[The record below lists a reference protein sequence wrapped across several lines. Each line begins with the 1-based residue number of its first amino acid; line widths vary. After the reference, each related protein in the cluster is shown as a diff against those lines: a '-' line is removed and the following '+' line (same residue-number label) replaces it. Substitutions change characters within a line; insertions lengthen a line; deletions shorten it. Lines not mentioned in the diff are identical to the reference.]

1 MLIKI
6 KEGNKRAITI
16 PIFLPLV
23 PVRLINRILTKNKAN
38 LDKKSRFEIKNGL
51 EILKIL
57 KKQARDSKGYILVD
71 IEANDVTIVRV
82 KL

>member
-6 KEGNKRAITI
+6 KEDNKRAITI
-16 PIFLPLV
+16 PIFLSLV
-23 PVRLINRILTKNKAN
+23 PVRLINRILTKKKAN

-51 EILKIL
+51 EILKII
-57 KKQARDSKGYILVD
+57 KKQARDYKGFVLVD
-71 IEANDVTIVRV
+71 IEAKDGTIVKI